1 MYTSLSPPPRA
12 TGIHSTGRADLP
24 GSKWPFA
31 GQAYCRP
38 ASGARGKG
46 AAPLPGAAALPQYVA
61 KKNFTRISSSIFR
74 SFKTIGMPEAGR
86 PAPAVQGYKRPRDEC
101 TCPECGKLLKSSQ
114 ALKYHTTT
122 PTACKG
128 RASVIARANKRPETT
143 TRKKRK
149 DAGTHNRP
157 GYSRATTRPRAD
169 PPRPCTHCGM
179 SIYPRLYDSHVSTC
193 ALNPQVA
200 QSASNGGGRSGESRE
215 PGGAGGGSGV
225 ADDLDVDDDFFGLN
239 NDDDGDDGGDDDTND
254 DHRDPHNDGGG
265 SGGGG
270 ASGGGNGDCSTA
282 YAKSAL
288 PWLTGKI
295 EIEQGDWL
303 VELGDVVTK
312 IGMSG
317 EQVDSFLKF
326 IRDYGTATQTYLASK
341 VRGVP
346 SWNTLRAALE
356 KMPDPSTIHE
366 KVVPIEMEALEKVK
380 MAAKTLQLRYVH
392 TLFVT
397 QVATYSPFRFIDPL
411 WLAQDLLMSP
421 SIAQRHSEMSFRPR
435 SEDDS
440 YDSSAQST
448 SEMTDAE
455 WYDRIM

>member
-1 MYTSLSPPPRA
+1 
-12 TGIHSTGRADLP
+12 
-24 GSKWPFA
+24 
-31 GQAYCRP
+31 
-38 ASGARGKG
+38 
-46 AAPLPGAAALPQYVA
+46 
-61 KKNFTRISSSIFR
+61 
-74 SFKTIGMPEAGR
+74 
-86 PAPAVQGYKRPRDEC
+86 
-101 TCPECGKLLKSSQ
+101 
-114 ALKYHTTT
+114 
-122 PTACKG
+122 
-128 RASVIARANKRPETT
+128 
-143 TRKKRK
+143 
-149 DAGTHNRP
+149 
-157 GYSRATTRPRAD
+157 
-169 PPRPCTHCGM
+169 M